1 MGKFFHVK
9 NKREALFI
17 LVRVV
22 LFVLLLIYTIF
33 SLSFLGKKVN
43 EAMNLNLI
51 KNDGIT
57 RFDFEKLE
65 ELKKK

>member
-17 LVRVV
+17 LVSVV
-22 LFVLLLIYTIF
+22 LFILLLIYTIF

-57 RFDFEKLE
+57 RFDFGKLE